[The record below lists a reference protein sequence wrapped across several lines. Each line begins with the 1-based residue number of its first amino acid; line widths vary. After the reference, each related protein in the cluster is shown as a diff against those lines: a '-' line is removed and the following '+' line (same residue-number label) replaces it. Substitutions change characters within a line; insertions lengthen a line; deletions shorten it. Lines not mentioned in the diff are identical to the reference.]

1 MTGATV
7 VFFLAVY
14 LAFPSD
20 PAWSGGGVG
29 VYTHFL
35 GYVVGFAVTY
45 VVFRI
50 DDPTLRIPPPP
61 GEQPQ

>member
-1 MTGATV
+1 V
-7 VFFLAVY
+7 VFFLSVY

-20 PAWSGGGVG
+20 LTWVGGRID
-29 VYTHFL
+29 VYTHAL
-35 GYVVGFAVTY
+35 GYVVGFVVTY

-61 GEQPQ
+61 GEQPP